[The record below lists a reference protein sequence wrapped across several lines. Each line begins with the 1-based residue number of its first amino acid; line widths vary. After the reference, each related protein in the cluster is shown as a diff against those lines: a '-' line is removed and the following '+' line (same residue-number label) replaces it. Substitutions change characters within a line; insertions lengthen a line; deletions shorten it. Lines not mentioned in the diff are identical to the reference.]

1 MCTWNTEK
9 YIKLFKSFVCLCIKG
24 SKIKEIPSEIYKKG
38 GIKMGL
44 PYEKQ
49 ILKLLQELSHYQIV
63 MRHCRQEKA
72 KYTDEIEKTC
82 SEIEL
87 AVHKMQEKQQEALSQ
102 WRKINEQERWT
113 IIFSITEGIEKM
125 TELARQKGCSAMG
138 YYLEFIIMEEI
149 LELLDQ
155 PEVKRNF

>member
-1 MCTWNTEK
+1 
-9 YIKLFKSFVCLCIKG
+9 
-24 SKIKEIPSEIYKKG
+24 
-38 GIKMGL
+38 MGL

-72 KYTDEIEKTC
+72 KYTDEIEKTCSEIEKTC

-138 YYLEFIIMEEI
+138 YYL
-149 LELLDQ
+149 
-155 PEVKRNF
+155 